1 MTAPTREMRCATFL
15 NRPATAGSLPA
26 LAWGAGVGALRQT
39 GPMDELPDD
48 LPILERRAVRVVVL
62 DDTDRVLLFHTRDPD
77 HPRLGTWWELPGGGM
92 DPGETYRDTA
102 VRELREETGIVV
114 DVDEVSTPT
123 WRRRASFLHR
133 QLRHVQDEVIVAVR
147 LTRPG
152 PDVDEA
158 DRLDYEREDYFGFRW
173 WPLAEVVAS
182 RQRFYPGQL
191 PRLVTSFLA
200 GEEIDEPFELWS

>member
-1 MTAPTREMRCATFL
+1 M
-15 NRPATAGSLPA
+15 N
-26 LAWGAGVGALRQT
+26 
-39 GPMDELPDD
+39 ELPRD
-48 LPILERRAVRVVVL
+48 LPILKRRAVRVVVT
-62 DDTDRVLLFHTRDPD
+62 DDADRVLLFHTRDPD

-114 DVDEVSTPT
+114 TVDQVGSPT

-133 QLRHVQDEVIVAVR
+133 QLRHVQDEVVVSVR
-147 LTRPG
+147 LPGPG

-173 WPLAEVVAS
+173 WPLPEVEAS
-182 RQRFYPGQL
+182 RERFYPGQL
-191 PRLVTSFLA
+191 PRLITSFLTGA
-200 GEEIDEPFELWS
+200 EIDEPFELWS

>member
-1 MTAPTREMRCATFL
+1 M
-15 NRPATAGSLPA
+15 S
-26 LAWGAGVGALRQT
+26 
-39 GPMDELPDD
+39 ELPDD

-92 DPGETYRDTA
+92 DAGETYRDTA
-102 VRELREETGIVV
+102 VRELREETGLVV
-114 DVDEVSTPT
+114 AADQIGEPT

-133 QLRHVQDEVIVAVR
+133 QVRHVQDEVVVPVR
-147 LTRPG
+147 LRGPG

-158 DRLDYEREDYFGFRW
+158 HRLDYELEDYFGFRW
-173 WPLAEVVAS
+173 WPLPEVVAS
-182 RQRFYPGQL
+182 PERFYPGQL
-191 PRLVTSFLA
+191 PRLITGFLA